1 MTTTTNKTITITM
14 SDRAP
19 IKIVAADWPVIARA
33 DWFSGQLECQANEEA
48 TVSVREHADGRRLIY
63 SGRGRGPGGMA
74 LSYRGKASGYLIGA
88 PSAADCTNGVA
99 RERHATE
106 TVRAI
111 RRAAGVIDMPELG
124 DECIADLPAEE
135 LA

>member
-1 MTTTTNKTITITM
+1 MTMTTTKTITITM

-19 IKIVAADWPVIARA
+19 IKVVAADWPVIARA
-33 DWFSGQLECQANEEA
+33 DWHSGEHACQANEEA
-48 TVSVREHADGRRLIY
+48 WLKVREHADGRRIVY
-63 SGRGRGPGGMA
+63 ADRDSGPGGMA
-74 LSYRGKASGYLIGA
+74 LGYRGTAAGYLIGA
-88 PSAADCTNGVA
+88 PNAEA
-99 RERHATE
+99 E

-111 RRAAGVIDMPELG
+111 RRAAGVIDKSELG